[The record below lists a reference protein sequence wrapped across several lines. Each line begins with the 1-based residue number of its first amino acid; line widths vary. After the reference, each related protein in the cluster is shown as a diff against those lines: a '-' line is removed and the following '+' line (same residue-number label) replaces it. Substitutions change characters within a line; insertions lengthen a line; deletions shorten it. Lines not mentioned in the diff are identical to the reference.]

1 MQFNTNVFNV
11 FRTIGEVVLIMRRQ
25 TGGGYIIITES
36 ANGFFGVPCVSV

>member
-25 TGGGYIIITES
+25 TGGGTIIITES